1 MSVLSASDF
10 RRILQLA
17 SRPAGRRGWYGEQ
30 DDARAD
36 LRPLRFRPKHE
47 SSQIKNCRR
56 PQVSGWRQCD
66 QMWMTNTEFLL
77 QRTVLLSPGIVFK
90 SCIKVRFSIK
100 AIGPV
105 IRFHYCPFALQKNA
119 LEGPGSSSAQTSAGR
134 WVAIGPTWLSK
145 NCAKPKSGNG
155 FPPSK
160 RRSTRVRTR
169 RACRSSD
176 AASRR
181 RKVKVLY
188 TFWKLLLWQLIDT
201 FTYNCSVT
209 RWLDCLFNIWPFS
222 IIIIFSIEFKIC
234 QSKLKILPNTKSGH
248 SKWPKFFNIVPE
260 WRNFAK
266 SGHTAFTLCANKKL
280 ISGQFV
286 REMEWVSS
294 KPRNKIYYLLR
305 YLMIDI
311 LLKK

>member
-105 IRFHYCPFALQKNA
+105 IRFHYCPFALQKKRSWRSWVKFGTNIGGTVSGDWANMAQQELCKAKVRKRFSA
-119 LEGPGSSSAQTSAGR
+119 LKKKFNESQDSSSMSQFGR
-134 WVAIGPTWLSK
+134 S
-145 NCAKPKSGNG
+145 
-155 FPPSK
+155 F
-160 RRSTRVRTR
+160 
-169 RACRSSD
+169 
-176 AASRR
+176 
-181 RKVKVLY
+181 
-188 TFWKLLLWQLIDT
+188 
-201 FTYNCSVT
+201 
-209 RWLDCLFNIWPFS
+209 
-222 IIIIFSIEFKIC
+222 
-234 QSKLKILPNTKSGH
+234 
-248 SKWPKFFNIVPE
+248 
-260 WRNFAK
+260 
-266 SGHTAFTLCANKKL
+266 
-280 ISGQFV
+280 
-286 REMEWVSS
+286 SS
-294 KPRNKIYYLLR
+294 KKSKSFVCVLEVTVVTIDRYFYL
-305 YLMIDI
+305 
-311 LLKK
+311 